1 LIYHILFNQSA
12 EYQSAVTMAAMPENT
27 ELQCY
32 LNLDPQ
38 KILEA
43 IESKGFNCD
52 GRIFALNSYENRVYQ
67 VGIEGADPVV
77 AKFYRPGRW
86 SDEQILEEHRFTG
99 ELSEHEIPVITPLV
113 QENATLFSHDH
124 FRFALYPRQGG
135 RPPELDSPDHLS
147 QLGRYIG
154 RIHSVG
160 QSGSFA
166 YRPDISINEFADA
179 SRQYLLE
186 NDFIPLELKE
196 SYSTLCDDIIKR
208 IQQCYE
214 RAGNISNI
222 RLHGDCHVGNILWRD
237 ETPFILDFDD
247 ARTGPAIQDLWMFLS
262 GDRPYMTSRLA
273 DLLEGYTEF
282 CDFDARELH
291 LLEALRS
298 LRMMYFSSWIARRW
312 EDPAFPLAFPY
323 FNTQHYWQDQIL
335 SLREQAALMDEGP
348 LEWVR

>member
-1 LIYHILFNQSA
+1 
-12 EYQSAVTMAAMPENT
+12 MAAMPENT

-38 KILEA
+38 KILQA
-43 IESKGFNCD
+43 IERKGFNCD

-124 FRFALYPRQGG
+124 FRFALYPRQCG
-135 RPPELDSPDHLS
+135 RPPELDSPDHLT

-222 RLHGDCHVGNILWRD
+222 RLHGDCHAGNILW
-237 ETPFILDFDD
+237 
-247 ARTGPAIQDLWMFLS
+247 
-262 GDRPYMTSRLA
+262 
-273 DLLEGYTEF
+273 
-282 CDFDARELH
+282 
-291 LLEALRS
+291 
-298 LRMMYFSSWIARRW
+298 
-312 EDPAFPLAFPY
+312 
-323 FNTQHYWQDQIL
+323 
-335 SLREQAALMDEGP
+335 
-348 LEWVR
+348 